1 MIKRVLIGVFVSGAL
16 LVGISS
22 CATVPAGPLG
32 EDEMRLL
39 RMSVPE
45 NGNMRLKLTYS
56 VEITFEAN
64 GQPEISRMVCYCG
77 GEGPYFYR
85 IRDVRYGSP
94 GSFTVDFSM
103 PEIGSQRFEC
113 YADYIRGGKKQRTNP
128 VFAHAYGIS

>member
-1 MIKRVLIGVFVSGAL
+1 MIKRVLIGVFVSVAL

-103 PEIGSQRFEC
+103 PEIGSQRLEC